1 MTSSIL
7 KKEEDLLA
15 QNAIW
20 EQYQGLLA
28 QNAHACGLTL
38 SPLRKDGGEVGERER
53 LLG

>member
-7 KKEEDLLA
+7 KKEED
-15 QNAIW
+15 
-20 EQYQGLLA
+20 LLA